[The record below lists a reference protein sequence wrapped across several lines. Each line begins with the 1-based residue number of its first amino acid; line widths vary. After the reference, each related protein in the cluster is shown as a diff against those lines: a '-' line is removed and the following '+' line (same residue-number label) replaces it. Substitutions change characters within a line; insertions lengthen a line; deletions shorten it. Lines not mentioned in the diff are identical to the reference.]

1 MKLHV
6 DSTPVAVGGVVV
18 EGEFRIKNSPKAFM
32 ILASGLYS
40 NKFRAILR
48 ELGANAKD
56 SHVAAGKAD
65 VPFTVHL
72 PTKLNPVLSIKDEGL
87 GLDHEGVTRLYTTYF
102 ESTKADSNDSTGCL
116 GLGSKSPF
124 SYTKN
129 FTVTAVYNG
138 VKRIY
143 SAFINERGIPAIAT
157 MNGDGTPT
165 DEPNGLEVSFAVESR
180 DDMYQFA
187 NEAQQ
192 VYKWFR
198 VKPKII
204 GNAVEIPDVKYV
216 EKDIVPGVS
225 LLNSCHSYNTRS
237 YAIMG
242 DMAYP
247 IQLPEAEKM
256 SERIRDLYRRN
267 ELAVQFEIGDLD
279 IAASREELSYIPMTV
294 DALIKRG
301 KEIIDGLEAYIARE
315 VSSCKTPFER
325 LQALSRL
332 KKNNS
337 GLFGPG
343 IEQYIKNN
351 PSLLPANVSVNYYDV
366 TMELKNEF
374 IAPVVPDYRVTIS
387 HMRHSTRRGY
397 FISSEGLAT
406 GQQQADRVHP
416 ETLCIVFHDTK
427 GSAYNRLKAER
438 AARNAASKSFADQY
452 FVFHP
457 NRKDMTPAEVEQQ
470 YKAMVEFFGNPPASH
485 IMRTSQMADPKGL
498 FAPKARELG
507 VLKFEERRVSRYDTA
522 NRLIP
527 SEADEISE
535 LAASLPDG
543 RFLYIPVNNR
553 TIIGPMNESYTA
565 DEFIRKMD
573 VGRINEMLGFKT
585 SEKVYGIRKTAIK
598 LVKDNSDWVNFY
610 DYIEEKFDEIDWT
623 VAKDE
628 ATKSIIRKAIVAD
641 YVFQAGTTL
650 NTLQADF
657 QAYAKKDTPFG
668 RLVKAYYESKPKG
681 KVSEAEHYE
690 GLLSTIHDLFPKK
703 NLKKGI
709 DLDLVQ
715 LRKTAAALVQ
725 DVKET
730 YPLLKY
736 VPLDREYQVST
747 QSWKDALQYVETVD
761 NASK

>member
-40 NKFRAILR
+40 NKFRAIIR

-165 DEPNGLEVSFAVESR
+165 DEPNGLEVSFAVENGN
-180 DDMYQFA
+180 DMYQFA

-198 VKPKII
+198 VKPNIT
-204 GNAVEIPDVKYV
+204 GNATIIPDVKYT

-225 LLNSCHSYNTRS
+225 LLGSGGYNTRS
-237 YAIMG
+237 YAVMG

-247 IQLPEAEKM
+247 IQLPEGEKVP
-256 SERIRDLYRRN
+256 EKIRELYRRN
-267 ELAVQFEIGDLD
+267 ELAIQFEIGDLD

-294 DALIKRG
+294 SALVKRG
-301 KEIIDGLEAYIARE
+301 QEIIDGLEAYITRE
-315 VSSCKTPFER
+315 VANCKTPFDR
-325 LQALSRL
+325 LQALNRL
-332 KKNNS
+332 KKSNS
-337 GLFGPG
+337 SLFSPG
-343 IEQYIKNN
+343 VEQYVKNHA
-351 PSLLPANVSVNYYDV
+351 SLLPANLSVDYYNV
-366 TMELKNEF
+366 ALELKSEF
-374 IAPVVPDYRVTIS
+374 FAPVTPDYRVTVS

-397 FISSEGLAT
+397 FVSSSGLAT
-406 GQQQADRVHP
+406 GKQQADKAHP
-416 ETLCIVFHDTK
+416 DTMCVVFHDTK

-438 AARNAASKSFADQY
+438 AARNTANKSFTDSF

-457 NRKDMTPAEVEQQ
+457 NRKDMTSAEVEQQ
-470 YKAMVEFFGNPPASH
+470 YKALAEYFGSPGANY
-485 IMRTSQMADPKGL
+485 ILRTSQMADPKGL
-498 FAPKARELG
+498 LAPKARELG
-507 VLKFEERRVSRYDTA
+507 VLQFEARRVSRYDTA
-522 NRLIP
+522 RRLIP

-535 LAASLPDG
+535 LSASLPDG

-553 TIIGPMNESYTA
+553 TIIGPMGEDYTA
-565 DEFIRKMD
+565 EEFCRKMES
-573 VGRINEMLGFKT
+573 GRIDAMMGFKT
-585 SEKVYGIRKTAIK
+585 EEKVYGIRKTAIK
-598 LVKDNSDWVNFY
+598 LVKDNSDWVNYF

-628 ATKSIIRKAIVAD
+628 ASKSVIRKAIVAD
-641 YVFQAGTTL
+641 YVFQSGTTL
-650 NTLQADF
+650 NTVQADF

-690 GLLSTIHDLFPKK
+690 GLLSAIHELFPKK

-715 LRKTAAALVQ
+715 LRKTADALVQ

-736 VPLDREYQVST
+736 IPLDRDYQVNA
-747 QSWKDALQYVETVD
+747 QSWKDAMQYVETVD
-761 NASK
+761 KASA